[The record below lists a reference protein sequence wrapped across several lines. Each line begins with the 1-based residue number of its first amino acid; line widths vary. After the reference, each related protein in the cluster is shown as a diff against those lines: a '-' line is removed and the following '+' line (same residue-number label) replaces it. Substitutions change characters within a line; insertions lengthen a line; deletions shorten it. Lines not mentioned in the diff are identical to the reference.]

1 MLISG
6 YEERLGKTGQV
17 TSTLK
22 IKLNTMSLVA
32 SEQGKEGVT
41 KSQDV
46 KKHEF

>member
-22 IKLNTMSLVA
+22 IKLNTKSLTA

>member
-6 YEERLGKTGQV
+6 YEERLGETGQV
-17 TSTLK
+17 TATLI
-22 IKLNTMSLVA
+22 IKLNMMSWVA
-32 SEQGKEGVT
+32 SEQGKEGVA